1 MKQADTG
8 EQIGR
13 AAGTI
18 QPPDSAD
25 YEREEIAMTRTRFT
39 LKRRTLLVGGAAA
52 LANPYIWSRPACAA
66 RQVAVRNPGG
76 AYSDAKKQYIYD
88 PFTKETGIEVV
99 IVASTRTKMLAMAKS
114 GNAELDVADAGFDGL
129 TTLDHTGAL
138 APIDYTS
145 WKHTDAKDVPEE
157 YVTPTTAGL
166 CLYATV
172 LGYNKE
178 TYPEGKQPK
187 SWAEFW
193 DAQKF
198 PGARMLAHMASG
210 SPNLEFALIADG
222 VPMTRFSRSISTGRS
237 SRCRGS
243 SHTSRNPG
251 IPAPCRRKC
260 WLIRRRARLDL
271 ERPPASDCR

>member
-1 MKQADTG
+1 
-8 EQIGR
+8 
-13 AAGTI
+13 
-18 QPPDSAD
+18 
-25 YEREEIAMTRTRFT
+25 
-39 LKRRTLLVGGAAA
+39 
-52 LANPYIWSRPACAA
+52 
-66 RQVAVRNPGG
+66 
-76 AYSDAKKQYIYD
+76 
-88 PFTKETGIEVV
+88 
-99 IVASTRTKMLAMAKS
+99 MLAMAKS

-198 PGARMLAHMASG
+198 PGARMLADMASG
-210 SPNLEFALIADG
+210 LPNLEFALIADG
-222 VPMTRFSRSISTGRS
+222 VPMTRFSQSISTGRS

-243 SHTSRNPG
+243 SHTSRNSG

-260 WLIRRRARLDL
+260 WLIRRRARFDL